1 MNNLEKWRLI
11 LGKFS
16 KDNLS
21 FEMSE
26 DNLAIEELLDSVY
39 DSEYSEGKGM
49 YGEKSSGLLVIKNL
63 KNVNNILEQNIV
75 NKIATD
81 AFETY
86 GMYDVLSDDSYLD
99 NAKADVELLKN
110 LIMYKDYSKEEDR
123 SKIKYKIR
131 QVANEIKKE
140 LMSVIDLY
148 NIGSISKTA
157 SSIYNKTKN
166 IDIKKTIENNI
177 RNYNKENEKL
187 YVKDIY
193 FYPNKAKN
201 KPVDIIL
208 LVDCS
213 GSMVKSL
220 IYVAIVASIFYNIS
234 NIDIKIV
241 LFDTRIVNL
250 SEAKEDPID
259 ILLDVQLGGG
269 TDVASAIAYS
279 RKFIKKVDK
288 TLFLVIT
295 DLFSE
300 ERTMLKEFEE
310 LKNTGV
316 RSLVFTGIDDNS
328 NSYYNSNFAKKL
340 EKIGI
345 SVESVTVKEL
355 ANYIKG
361 ASK

>member
-16 KDNLS
+16 KED
-21 FEMSE
+21 FDIDMSKN
-26 DNLAIEELLDSVY
+26 NLAIEELLDSVY
-39 DSEYSEGKGM
+39 DNEYSKEKGM
-49 YGEKSSGLLVIKNL
+49 YGEESSGLLVINNL
-63 KNVNNILEQNIV
+63 KNVNNILDQNII
-75 NKIATD
+75 NRIATD

-86 GMYDVLSDDSYLD
+86 GMYDVLADDNYLE

-110 LIMYKDYSKEEDR
+110 LIMYKDYSNEEDR

-140 LMSVIDLY
+140 LMCKIDFS
-148 NIGSISKTA
+148 NVGTISKTG
-157 SSIYNKTKN
+157 SSMYNKTKN
-166 IDIKKTIENNI
+166 LDIKKTIENNI
-177 RNYNKENEKL
+177 KNYNKDNNKL

-193 FYPNKAKN
+193 FYPNKSEN
-201 KPVDIIL
+201 KPVDLVL

-220 IYVAIVASIFYNIS
+220 IYVAIVSSIFYNIS

-250 SEAKEDPID
+250 SDVNEDPIN

-269 TDVASAIAYS
+269 TDVAYALAYS
-279 RKFIKKVDK
+279 RKLIKKADK
-288 TLFLVIT
+288 TLFIVIT

-300 ERTMLKEFEE
+300 EKTMLKEFEE
-310 LKNTGV
+310 VKNTGV
-316 RSLVFTGIDDNS
+316 RTLVFTGIDNDCK
-328 NSYYNSNFAKKL
+328 SYYNGNFAKKL
-340 EKIGI
+340 DKIGI
-345 SVESVTVKEL
+345 PVESVTVKEL
-355 ANYIKG
+355 ANCIKG